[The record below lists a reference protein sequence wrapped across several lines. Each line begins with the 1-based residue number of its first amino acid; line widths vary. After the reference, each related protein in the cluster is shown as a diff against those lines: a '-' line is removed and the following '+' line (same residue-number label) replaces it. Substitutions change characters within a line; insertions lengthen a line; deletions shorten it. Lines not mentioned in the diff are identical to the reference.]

1 MLKVIVTGAFS
12 TGKTSLVDA
21 LSTDLVDRGLT
32 VATVPDVARDCSVPL
47 NADQTED
54 ATLWLLAT
62 QIAHEIEA
70 AFGPEMVMLCDRG
83 VPDVLAH
90 HLDLASSD
98 KAGWADLLKP
108 FLDSWLSTYD
118 LILFSRIDER
128 IPIASDGLRTE
139 DSAYRTRLDQLA
151 HRVLFGLA
159 NVEELP
165 SESTQRLRYARE
177 AIVRSLS
184 LPDFSAS
191 IERT

>member
-21 LSTDLVDRGLT
+21 LSSDLIAWGLT
-32 VATVPDVARDCSVPL
+32 VAKVPDVARDCALPL
-47 NADQTED
+47 NEDQTEE
-54 ATLWLLAT
+54 ATLWLLTT
-62 QIAHEIEA
+62 QIAHEVEA

-90 HLDLASSD
+90 YLDLGSSN
-98 KAGWADLLKP
+98 KAEWADLLKP

-118 LILFSRIDER
+118 LILFSRIDET

-151 HRVLFGLA
+151 DRVLFGLA
-159 NVEELP
+159 NVDELP
-165 SESTQRLRYARE
+165 SDSAQRLRYARE

-184 LPDFSAS
+184 LPHFSSS
-191 IERT
+191 IERM

>member
-1 MLKVIVTGAFS
+1 VLKVIVTGAFS

-21 LSTDLVDRGLT
+21 LSSDLVNRGLT
-32 VATVPDVARDCSVPL
+32 VATLPDVARDCPVPL

-62 QIAHEIEA
+62 QIAREIEA
-70 AFGPEMVMLCDRG
+70 ALGAEMVMLCDRG

-90 HLDLASSD
+90 QFDLGSSG
-98 KAGWADLLKP
+98 KAGWGDLLNP

-118 LILFSRIDER
+118 LILFSRVDER
-128 IPIASDGLRTE
+128 IPIASDGLRVE
-139 DSAYRTRLDQLA
+139 DSAYRTWLDQLA
-151 HRVLFGLA
+151 DRVLFGRA

-165 SESTQRLRYARE
+165 SESTQRLGYARE

-184 LPDFSAS
+184 LPDFSSS